1 MSSVSHYDP
10 GDLALFAMQLL
21 PRNEHAA
28 MSAHI
33 SDCSY
38 CRQELANLQGD
49 LAAYAHGVEMHSPP
63 ALAREH
69 FLNQIAREKRFAPGT
84 SPIEHEPAFEPSR
97 LPDRPGFQRPERTP
111 PPRSERF
118 ERLEA
123 AAAGLPM
130 GYANRSQAYPT
141 GLGSGRYLDE
151 DDNEQNRAS
160 LPARLFTNV
169 FPWIGW
175 AAAATLAIFA
185 GNLYHER
192 NAQRVRLTAQA
203 GQIDRLSSNAA
214 AAQQLLE
221 TLTDSSARQVTLT
234 QANTTPE
241 PPRPQ
246 GRVTYVAS
254 RGALIFLA
262 TNLEPVDT
270 YKTYELWLIPSDGR
284 DPIPA
289 GTFRPDNRGNASV
302 VLPPLP
308 KGIEA
313 KAFGVT
319 LEDDG
324 GAQTPTMPILLA
336 GN

>member
-1 MSSVSHYDP
+1 MSTVGHYDQ

-21 PRNEHAA
+21 PRNEYAA
-28 MSAHI
+28 MGTHI
-33 SDCSY
+33 GDCSY

-49 LAAYAHGVEMHSPP
+49 LAAYAHGVDMHSPP

-69 FLNQIAREKRFAPGT
+69 FLNQVAREKRF
-84 SPIEHEPAFEPSR
+84 SPIDRPEPGSVFEPSR
-97 LPDRPGFQRPERTP
+97 LPERLNLQRPERTA
-111 PPRSERF
+111 PPRSERV

-123 AAAGLPM
+123 AAAGVPL
-130 GYANRSQAYPT
+130 GYGSRSQAYST

-151 DDNEQNRAS
+151 DDSDRNRAA
-160 LPARLFTNV
+160 LPARLFASV

-175 AAAATLAIFA
+175 AAAATLAVIA

-192 NAQRVRLTAQA
+192 NAQRTRLTAQA

-221 TLTDSSARQVTLT
+221 TITDASARQVTLT
-234 QANTTPE
+234 QSNGTLE
-241 PPRPQ
+241 PPKPQ

-254 RGALIFLA
+254 KGALVFLA
-262 TNLEPVDT
+262 TNLEPVET

-289 GTFRPDNRGNASV
+289 GTFRPDNRGNASI

-319 LEDDG
+319 LEDEG
-324 GAQTPTMPILLA
+324 GSQVPTMPILLA